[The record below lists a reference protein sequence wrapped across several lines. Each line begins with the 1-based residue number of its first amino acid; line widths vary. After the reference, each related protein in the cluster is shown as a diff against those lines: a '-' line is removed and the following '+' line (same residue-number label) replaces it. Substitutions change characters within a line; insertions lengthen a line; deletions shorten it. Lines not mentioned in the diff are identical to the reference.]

1 MDSVTPQERSG
12 EAATQVDPANDPDRG
27 DVQSLWREL
36 RGLSHDYL
44 QLAALATRRAGQSLV
59 TMMVAGVTIA
69 VFLNSAW
76 LGLMAAAVMALIE
89 NGVRVSSAI
98 LLAVAANLMV
108 TLILCRVIR
117 CKSRYLQFPSIL
129 RSLKPRPVT
138 RPGRISS

>member
-1 MDSVTPQERSG
+1 MDSVTQQERTG

-27 DVQSLWREL
+27 GTQSLWHEL
-36 RGLSHDYL
+36 RGLSHDFL
-44 QLAALATRRAGQSLV
+44 QLVALEIRRAGQSLV
-59 TMMVAGVTIA
+59 TMMVAGVTVA

-98 LLAVAANLMV
+98 LLAVAANLVV
-108 TLILCRVIR
+108 TLILCKVIR
-117 CKSRYLQFPSIL
+117 CQSRYLQFPSIL

-138 RPGRISS
+138 QPGRIGS